1 MFELTIYRAA
11 AQMQRPGAMQ
21 FIPPKLSHVKTH
33 PPQTNRKPTVDA
45 RDFLAD
51 KGGVK
56 FALPIDAVL
65 PQVLDCLT
73 QSGRVVLQA
82 PPGAGK
88 TTRTPLAILESG
100 QCPGKILMLEP
111 RRLAARA
118 AAERM
123 ADTLGEKLGETVG
136 YRIRGQS
143 KIGPNTRIEV
153 LTEGILTRMI
163 QADPEL
169 PGVGAILFDEFHERS
184 LAADLGLALA
194 WELRE
199 TLREDLWLVV
209 MSATL
214 DAAPVAALLDD
225 APIVTSAGRSFPVEL
240 TYLPRPAPK
249 DLPFEAEARS
259 LILQAVADTEGGILV
274 FLPGEAEIR
283 RTKAALQDHLPKNC
297 VLRPLLGNLPFAE
310 QQLAIRPEA
319 RKNLR
324 KIVLATAIAETSL
337 TIQDVR
343 VVVDCGR
350 ARRARYDP
358 EKGLQRLVT
367 ERVSKAEATQRAGRA
382 GRVAAGRCYRMWARA
397 EEGAMPA
404 FAPPEI
410 AISDLAPLALELAQW
425 GSGPEDL
432 AFLTPPAPGPWAQ
445 AKALL
450 GQLGALSDGRL
461 TPHGA
466 ALAKLPLHPRLA
478 QMLLQAGPRAAPLA
492 ALLSD
497 RDILLTQNC
506 DLTPAL
512 TALTRSAGNKE
523 QAGPIRDHSALDR
536 IKQEAKRLS
545 RLAPKGTREIALSP
559 AQCLALAFPERVA
572 QRRPGPQPRYIMAG
586 GKGAVLARDD
596 SLANARYLV
605 ISDLGNPHFST
616 GPDPK
621 IRRALALGEAEL
633 REVFADQITWETLCH
648 WSKRHRRVIANR
660 SEMLGALSLTQ
671 EVWRDAPSE
680 ALAAAMV
687 EGVQQMGLRLPKAAR
702 LLQARVAAAP
712 PGQFPDLSDTALLEA
727 APEWLAPYLTGLTTE
742 QDWKAF
748 DPLPALEAYIGWA
761 ALRQLEKIAP
771 AHFTTPLGRKITI
784 DYSGDSPAIE
794 LRIQEIFGQTRH
806 PMTGDHPLKVTLL
819 SPAHRPIQVTTDI
832 PGFWT
837 GSYADVRKDMR
848 AQYPKHPWP
857 EDPTQADPT
866 LRAKPRKR

>member
-1 MFELTIYRAA
+1 M
-11 AQMQRPGAMQ
+11 
-21 FIPPKLSHVKTH
+21 
-33 PPQTNRKPTVDA
+33 DA
-45 RDFLAD
+45 RVFLAD
-51 KGGVK
+51 KGRVT
-56 FALPIDAVL
+56 FDLPIDAVL
-65 PQVLDCLT
+65 PQVLTCLT

-88 TTRTPLAILESG
+88 TTRTPLAILQSG
-100 QCPGKILMLEP
+100 QCAGKILMLEP

-123 ADTLGEKLGETVG
+123 ADTLGEPVGETVG

-143 KIGPNTRIEV
+143 KIGANTRIEV

-169 PGVGAILFDEFHERS
+169 PGVSAILFDEFHERS
-184 LAADLGLALA
+184 LAADLGLALT

-214 DAAPVAALLDD
+214 DAAPVAALLND

-249 DLPFEAEARS
+249 DLPFEAQARN
-259 LILQAVADTEGGILV
+259 LIMQALADTEGGLLV

-283 RTKAALQDHLPKNC
+283 RTKAALQNHLPKNC
-297 VLRPLLGNLPFAE
+297 VLRLLLGNLPFAE
-310 QQLAIRPEA
+310 QQLAIQPEA
-319 RKNLR
+319 QKNMR
-324 KIVLATAIAETSL
+324 KIVLATTIAETSL
-337 TIQDVR
+337 TIQDIR

-358 EKGLQRLVT
+358 SKGLQKLVT

-382 GRVAAGRCYRMWARA
+382 GRIAPGHCYRMWARA
-397 EEGAMPA
+397 EEGAMPG

-410 AISDLAPLALELAQW
+410 EISDLAPLALELAQW
-425 GSGPEDL
+425 GSRPEDL
-432 AFLTPPAPGPWAQ
+432 AFLTAPPPGAWAQ
-445 AKALL
+445 ATSLL

-478 QMLLQAGPRAAPLA
+478 QMLLQAGPSAAPLA

-497 RDILLTQNC
+497 RDILATQNC

-512 TALTRSAGNKE
+512 TALTRPGARKG
-523 QAGPIRDHSALDR
+523 QAGAIRDHAALDR
-536 IKQEAKRLS
+536 IRQEAKRLS
-545 RLAPKGTREIALSP
+545 KLAPKSTREGALSP
-559 AQCLALAFPERVA
+559 AQCLALAYPERVA
-572 QRRPGPQPRYIMAG
+572 QRRPGTQPRYIMAG
-586 GKGAVLARDD
+586 GKGAVLASDD
-596 SLANARYLV
+596 ALANARYLV
-605 ISDLGNPHFST
+605 ISDLGNPHAST

-633 REVFADQITWETLCH
+633 REVFADQITWETSCH
-648 WSKRHRRVIANR
+648 WSKRHRRVIASR
-660 SEMLGALSLTQ
+660 SETLGALSLSQ
-671 EVWRDAPSE
+671 EVWRDAPAE
-680 ALAAAMV
+680 ALAAAML
-687 EGVQQMGLRLPKAAR
+687 EGVKLMGLRLPKAAQ
-702 LLQARVAAAP
+702 LLQARVAVAP
-712 PGQFPDLSDTALLEA
+712 TGQFPDCSDAALLEA
-727 APEWLAPYLTGLTTE
+727 APEWLAPYLSGLTTE

-748 DPLPALEAYIGWA
+748 DPLPALESYIGWT
-761 ALRQLEKIAP
+761 ALRQLDQIAP
-771 AHFTTPLGRKITI
+771 AHFTTPLGRKIAI

-794 LRIQEIFGQTRH
+794 LRIQEIFGQTRY
-806 PMTGDHPLKVTLL
+806 PMVGDHPMKVTLL
-819 SPAHRPIQVTTDI
+819 SPAQRPIQVTTDI

-837 GSYADVRKDMR
+837 GSYEDVRKDMR

-866 LRAKPRKR
+866 LRAKSRKR

>member
-1 MFELTIYRAA
+1 M
-11 AQMQRPGAMQ
+11 
-21 FIPPKLSHVKTH
+21 
-33 PPQTNRKPTVDA
+33 DA
-45 RDFLAD
+45 RVFLAD
-51 KGGVK
+51 KGRVT
-56 FALPIDAVL
+56 FDLPIDAVL
-65 PQVLDCLT
+65 PQVLACLT
-73 QSGRVVLQA
+73 RSGRVVLQA

-88 TTRTPLAILESG
+88 TTRTPLAILQSG

-123 ADTLGEKLGETVG
+123 ADTLGEPVGETVG

-143 KIGPNTRIEV
+143 KIGANTRIEV

-169 PGVGAILFDEFHERS
+169 PGVSAILFDEFHERS
-184 LAADLGLALA
+184 LAADLGLALT

-214 DAAPVAALLDD
+214 DAAPVAALLND

-249 DLPFEAEARS
+249 DLPFEAQARN
-259 LILQAVADTEGGILV
+259 LIMQALADTEGGLLV

-297 VLRPLLGNLPFAE
+297 VLRLLLGNLLFFE
-310 QQLAIRPEA
+310 QQLAIQPEA
-319 RKNLR
+319 QKNMR

-337 TIQDVR
+337 TIQDIR

-358 EKGLQRLVT
+358 SKGLQKLMT

-382 GRVAAGRCYRMWARA
+382 GRIAPGRCYRMWARA
-397 EEGAMPA
+397 EEGAMPG

-410 AISDLAPLALELAQW
+410 EISDLAPLALELAQW
-425 GSGPEDL
+425 GSRPEDL
-432 AFLTPPAPGPWAQ
+432 AFLTAPPPGAWAQ
-445 AKALL
+445 ATSLL

-478 QMLLQAGPRAAPLA
+478 QMLLQAGPSAAPLA

-497 RDILLTQNC
+497 RDILATQNC

-512 TALTRSAGNKE
+512 TALTRPGERKG
-523 QAGPIRDHSALDR
+523 QAGTIRDHAALDR
-536 IKQEAKRLS
+536 IRQEAKRLS
-545 RLAPKGTREIALSP
+545 RLAPKSTHEVALSP
-559 AQCLALAFPERVA
+559 AQCLALAYPERVA
-572 QRRPGPQPRYIMAG
+572 QRRSGTQPRYIMAG
-586 GKGAVLARDD
+586 GKGAVLASDD
-596 SLANARYLV
+596 ALANARYLV
-605 ISDLGNPHFST
+605 ISDLGNPHAST

-633 REVFADQITWETLCH
+633 REVFADHITWETSCH
-648 WSKRHRRVIANR
+648 WSKRHRRVIASR
-660 SEMLGALSLTQ
+660 SETLGALSLSQ
-671 EVWRDAPSE
+671 EVWRDAPAE
-680 ALAAAMV
+680 ALAAAML
-687 EGVQQMGLRLPKAAR
+687 EGVKLMGLRLPKAAR
-702 LLQARVAAAP
+702 LLQARVAVAP
-712 PGQFPDLSDTALLEA
+712 TGQFPDCSDAALLEA
-727 APEWLAPYLTGLTTE
+727 ASEWLAPYLSGLTTE

-748 DPLPALEAYIGWA
+748 DPLPALQGYIGWT
-761 ALRQLEKIAP
+761 ALRQLDQIAP
-771 AHFTTPLGRKITI
+771 AHFTTPLGRKIAI

-806 PMTGDHPLKVTLL
+806 PMVGDHPMKVTLL

-837 GSYADVRKDMR
+837 GSYEDVRKDMR

-866 LRAKPRKR
+866 LRAKPRTR

>member
-1 MFELTIYRAA
+1 M
-11 AQMQRPGAMQ
+11 
-21 FIPPKLSHVKTH
+21 HVM
-33 PPQTNRKPTVDA
+33 PT
-45 RDFLAD
+45 
-51 KGGVK
+51 
-56 FALPIDAVL
+56 
-65 PQVLDCLT
+65 
-73 QSGRVVLQA
+73 
-82 PPGAGK
+82 
-88 TTRTPLAILESG
+88 
-100 QCPGKILMLEP
+100 
-111 RRLAARA
+111 
-118 AAERM
+118 
-123 ADTLGEKLGETVG
+123 
-136 YRIRGQS
+136 
-143 KIGPNTRIEV
+143 
-153 LTEGILTRMI
+153 
-163 QADPEL
+163 
-169 PGVGAILFDEFHERS
+169 
-184 LAADLGLALA
+184 
-194 WELRE
+194 
-199 TLREDLWLVV
+199 
-209 MSATL
+209 
-214 DAAPVAALLDD
+214 PVAALLND
-225 APIVTSAGRSFPVEL
+225 APIITSAGRSFPIEL

-249 DLPFEAEARS
+249 DLTFEAQACS
-259 LILQAVADTEGGILV
+259 LINQAVTDTEGGILV

-283 RTKAALQDHLPKNC
+283 RTKDALQDHLPKNC

-497 RDILLTQNC
+497 RDILSTQNC
-506 DLTPAL
+506 DFTPAL
-512 TALTRSAGNKE
+512 TALTRPTGNKE

-559 AQCLALAFPERVA
+559 AQCLALAYPERVA

-621 IRRALALGEAEL
+621 IRRALALSEAEL

-806 PMTGDHPLKVTLL
+806 PMIGDHPLKVTLL

>member
-1 MFELTIYRAA
+1 
-11 AQMQRPGAMQ
+11 MQ

-143 KIGPNTRIEV
+143 KIGPNTCIEV

-249 DLPFEAEARS
+249 DLPFEAQARS

-497 RDILLTQNC
+497 RDILSTQNC

-512 TALTRSAGNKE
+512 TALTRPTGNKE

-559 AQCLALAFPERVA
+559 AQCLALAYPERVA

-616 GPDPK
+616 GLDPK

-771 AHFTTPLGRKITI
+771 AHFTTPLGRKIAI

-806 PMTGDHPLKVTLL
+806 PMIGDHPLKVTLL

>member
-1 MFELTIYRAA
+1 
-11 AQMQRPGAMQ
+11 MQ

-249 DLPFEAEARS
+249 DLPFEAQARS

-283 RTKAALQDHLPKNC
+283 RTKAALQDHLPKTC
-297 VLRPLLGNLPFAE
+297 VLRPLLGSLPFAE
-310 QQLAIRPEA
+310 QQLAIQPEA
-319 RKNLR
+319 QKNMR

-337 TIQDVR
+337 TIQDIR

-358 EKGLQRLVT
+358 SKGLQKLVT

-382 GRVAAGRCYRMWARA
+382 GRIAPGHCYRMWARA
-397 EEGAMPA
+397 EEGAMPG

-410 AISDLAPLALELAQW
+410 EISDLAPLALELAQW
-425 GSGPEDL
+425 GSRPEDL
-432 AFLTPPAPGPWAQ
+432 AFLTAPPPGAWAQ
-445 AKALL
+445 ATSLL

-497 RDILLTQNC
+497 RDILSTQNC

-512 TALTRSAGNKE
+512 TALTRPAGNKE

-559 AQCLALAFPERVA
+559 AQCLALAYPERVA

-633 REVFADQITWETLCH
+633 REVFADQITWETRCH

-712 PGQFPDLSDTALLEA
+712 PGQFPDLSDTALLAA

-771 AHFTTPLGRKITI
+771 AHFTTPLGRKIAI

-806 PMTGDHPLKVTLL
+806 PMIGDHPLKVTLL

>member
-1 MFELTIYRAA
+1 MTIYRAA
-11 AQMQRPGAMQ
+11 AQMQRPGAVQ

-249 DLPFEAEARS
+249 DLPFEAQARS

-478 QMLLQAGPRAAPLA
+478 QMLLQAGPRAAPVA

-497 RDILLTQNC
+497 RDILSTQNC

-512 TALTRSAGNKE
+512 TALTRPTGNKE

-559 AQCLALAFPERVA
+559 AQCLALAYPERVA

-586 GKGAVLARDD
+586 GKGAVLTRDD

-621 IRRALALGEAEL
+621 IRRALALSEAEL

-784 DYSGDSPAIE
+784 DYNGDSPAIE

-806 PMTGDHPLKVTLL
+806 PMIGDHPLKVTLL

>member
-1 MFELTIYRAA
+1 MSKRV
-11 AQMQRPGAMQ
+11 RG
-21 FIPPKLSHVKTH
+21 
-33 PPQTNRKPTVDA
+33 KPAVDA
-45 RDFLAD
+45 RVFLAD
-51 KGGVK
+51 KGRVT
-56 FALPIDAVL
+56 FDLPIDAVL
-65 PQVLDCLT
+65 PQVLACLT

-88 TTRTPLAILESG
+88 TTRTPLAILQSG
-100 QCPGKILMLEP
+100 QCAGKILMLEP

-123 ADTLGEKLGETVG
+123 ADTLGEPVGETVG

-143 KIGPNTRIEV
+143 KIGANTRIEV

-169 PGVGAILFDEFHERS
+169 PGVSAILFDEFHERS
-184 LAADLGLALA
+184 LAADLGLALT

-214 DAAPVAALLDD
+214 DAAPVAALLND

-249 DLPFEAEARS
+249 DLPFEAQARN
-259 LILQAVADTEGGILV
+259 LIMQALADTEGGLLV

-283 RTKAALQDHLPKNC
+283 RTKAALQNHLPKNC
-297 VLRPLLGNLPFAE
+297 VLRLLLGNLPFAE
-310 QQLAIRPEA
+310 QQLAIQPEA
-319 RKNLR
+319 QKNMR

-337 TIQDVR
+337 TIQDIR
-343 VVVDCGR
+343 VVVDCGC

-358 EKGLQRLVT
+358 SKGLQKLVT

-382 GRVAAGRCYRMWARA
+382 GRIAPGHCYRMWARA
-397 EEGAMPA
+397 EEGAMPG

-410 AISDLAPLALELAQW
+410 EISDLAPLALELAQW
-425 GSGPEDL
+425 GSRPEDL
-432 AFLTPPAPGPWAQ
+432 AFLTAPPPGAWAQ
-445 AKALL
+445 ATSLL

-478 QMLLQAGPRAAPLA
+478 QMLLQAGSSAAPLA

-497 RDILLTQNC
+497 RDILATQNC
-506 DLTPAL
+506 DLIPAL
-512 TALTRSAGNKE
+512 TALTRPGARRG
-523 QAGPIRDHSALDR
+523 QAGAIRDHAALDR
-536 IKQEAKRLS
+536 IRQEAKRLS
-545 RLAPKGTREIALSP
+545 KLAPKSAREVALSP
-559 AQCLALAFPERVA
+559 AQCLALAYPERVA
-572 QRRPGPQPRYIMAG
+572 KRRPGTQPRYIMAG
-586 GKGAVLARDD
+586 GKGAVLASDD
-596 SLANARYLV
+596 ALANARYLV
-605 ISDLGNPHFST
+605 ISDLGNPHAST

-633 REVFADQITWETLCH
+633 REVFADHITWETSCH
-648 WSKRHRRVIANR
+648 WSKRLRRVIASR
-660 SEMLGALSLTQ
+660 SETLGALSLSQ
-671 EVWRDAPSE
+671 EVWRDAPAE
-680 ALAAAMV
+680 ALAAAML
-687 EGVQQMGLRLPKAAR
+687 EGVKLMGLRLPKAAR
-702 LLQARVAAAP
+702 LLQARVAVAP
-712 PGQFPDLSDTALLEA
+712 TRQFPDCSDAALLEA
-727 APEWLAPYLTGLTTE
+727 ASEWLAPYLSGLTTE

-748 DPLPALEAYIGWA
+748 DPLPALEGYIGWT
-761 ALRQLEKIAP
+761 ALRQLDQIAP
-771 AHFTTPLGRKITI
+771 AHFTTPLGRKIAI

-806 PMTGDHPLKVTLL
+806 PMVGDHPMKVTLL

-837 GSYADVRKDMR
+837 GSYEDVRKDMR

>member
-1 MFELTIYRAA
+1 
-11 AQMQRPGAMQ
+11 MQ

-249 DLPFEAEARS
+249 DLPFEAQARS

-497 RDILLTQNC
+497 RDILSTQNC

-512 TALTRSAGNKE
+512 TALTRPTGNKE

-559 AQCLALAFPERVA
+559 AQCLALAYPERVA

-806 PMTGDHPLKVTLL
+806 PMIGDHPLKVTLL

>member
-1 MFELTIYRAA
+1 
-11 AQMQRPGAMQ
+11 MQ

-249 DLPFEAEARS
+249 DLPFEAQARS

-497 RDILLTQNC
+497 RDILSTQNC

-512 TALTRSAGNKE
+512 TALTRPTGNKE

-559 AQCLALAFPERVA
+559 AQCLALAYPERVA

-621 IRRALALGEAEL
+621 IRRALALSEAEL

-712 PGQFPDLSDTALLEA
+712 PEQFPDLSDTALLAA

-806 PMTGDHPLKVTLL
+806 PMIGDHPLKVTLL

>member
-1 MFELTIYRAA
+1 MSKRTGL
-11 AQMQRPGAMQ
+11 
-21 FIPPKLSHVKTH
+21 
-33 PPQTNRKPTVDA
+33 KPAVDA
-45 RDFLAD
+45 RGFLPD
-51 KGGVK
+51 KSGVK
-56 FALPIDAVL
+56 FDLPIDAVL
-65 PQVLDCLT
+65 PQVLECLT

-88 TTRTPLAILESG
+88 TTRTPLAILQSG

-111 RRLAARA
+111 RRLAAQA

-143 KIGPNTRIEV
+143 KIGPNTQIEV

-214 DAAPVAALLDD
+214 DAEPVAALLDD
-225 APIVTSAGRSFPVEL
+225 APIITSAGRSFPVEL

-249 DLPFEAEARS
+249 DLPFETQAHS
-259 LILQAVADTEGGILV
+259 LILQAVADTEGGVLV

-283 RTKAALQDHLPKNC
+283 RTTAALKDHLPKNC
-297 VLRPLLGNLPFAE
+297 VLRPLFGNLPFTE
-310 QQLAIRPEA
+310 QRLAIQSEVQ
-319 RKNLR
+319 KNLR

-343 VVVDCGR
+343 IVVDCGR

-358 EKGLQRLVT
+358 AKGLERLVT

-382 GRVAAGRCYRMWARA
+382 GRIAAGRCYRMWARA
-397 EEGAMPA
+397 EEGAMPT

-410 AISDLAPLALELAQW
+410 EISDLAPLALELAQW
-425 GSGPEDL
+425 GSGPEGL
-432 AFLTPPAPGPWAQ
+432 AFLTPPTPGAWAQ

-450 GQLGALSDGRL
+450 VQLGALSDGRL

-478 QMLLQAGPRAAPLA
+478 QMLLQAGPHAAPLA

-497 RDILLTQNC
+497 RDILSLQNC

-512 TALTRSAGNKE
+512 KALTRPGGRKG
-523 QAGPIRDHSALDR
+523 QAGTIRDHTALDR
-536 IKQEAKRLS
+536 IKQQAKRLS
-545 RLAPKGTREIALSP
+545 RLAPKGTRDVALNP
-559 AQCLALAFPERVA
+559 AQCLALAYPERVA
-572 QRRPGPQPRYIMAG
+572 QRRPGTQPRYVMAG
-586 GKGAVLARDD
+586 GKGAVLASDD
-596 SLANARYLV
+596 SLANASYLV

-633 REVFADQITWETLCH
+633 REVFADQTRWETSCH
-648 WSKRHRRVIANR
+648 WSKRHRRVIASR
-660 SEMLGALSLTQ
+660 IETLGALLLTQ
-671 EVWRDAPSE
+671 EVWRDAPTE
-680 ALAAAMV
+680 VLAAAMV
-687 EGVQQMGLRLPKAAR
+687 EGVQQMGLRVPKATR

-712 PGQFPDLSDTALLEA
+712 IGLFPDCSDAALLEA

-748 DPLPALEAYIGWA
+748 DPLPALEAYIGWN
-761 ALRQLEKIAP
+761 ALHQLEKIAP
-771 AHFTTPLGRKITI
+771 AHFTTPLGRKIAI

-806 PMTGDHPLKVTLL
+806 PMIGDHPIKVTLL

-837 GSYADVRKDMR
+837 GSYGDVRKDMR

>member
-1 MFELTIYRAA
+1 
-11 AQMQRPGAMQ
+11 MQ

-249 DLPFEAEARS
+249 DLPFEAQARS

-319 RKNLR
+319 QKNMR

-397 EEGAMPA
+397 EEGAMHA

-450 GQLGALSDGRL
+450 VQLGALSDCRL

-497 RDILLTQNC
+497 RDILSTQNC

-512 TALTRSAGNKE
+512 TALTRPTGNKE

-559 AQCLALAFPERVA
+559 AQCLALAYPERVA

-712 PGQFPDLSDTALLEA
+712 PGQFPDLSDTALLAA

-771 AHFTTPLGRKITI
+771 AHFTTPLGRKIAI

-794 LRIQEIFGQTRH
+794 LRIQVIFGQTRH
-806 PMTGDHPLKVTLL
+806 PMIGDHPLKVTLL

>member
-1 MFELTIYRAA
+1 
-11 AQMQRPGAMQ
+11 MQ

-249 DLPFEAEARS
+249 DLPFEAQARS

-450 GQLGALSDGRL
+450 GQLGTLSDGRL

-559 AQCLALAFPERVA
+559 AQCLALAYPERVA

-806 PMTGDHPLKVTLL
+806 PMIGDHPLKVTLL

>member
-1 MFELTIYRAA
+1 
-11 AQMQRPGAMQ
+11 MQ

-51 KGGVK
+51 KGEVK

-249 DLPFEAEARS
+249 DLPFEAQARS

-319 RKNLR
+319 WKNLR

-497 RDILLTQNC
+497 RDILSTQNC

-512 TALTRSAGNKE
+512 TALTRPTGNKE

-559 AQCLALAFPERVA
+559 AQCLALAYPERVA

-806 PMTGDHPLKVTLL
+806 PMIGDHPLKVTLL

>member
-1 MFELTIYRAA
+1 M
-11 AQMQRPGAMQ
+11 
-21 FIPPKLSHVKTH
+21 
-33 PPQTNRKPTVDA
+33 DA
-45 RDFLAD
+45 RVFLAD
-51 KGGVK
+51 KGRVT
-56 FALPIDAVL
+56 FDLPIDAVL
-65 PQVLDCLT
+65 PQVLACLT

-88 TTRTPLAILESG
+88 TTRTPLAILQSG
-100 QCPGKILMLEP
+100 HCAGKILMLEP

-123 ADTLGEKLGETVG
+123 ADTLGEPVGETVG

-169 PGVGAILFDEFHERS
+169 PGVSAILFDEFHERS
-184 LAADLGLALA
+184 LAADLGLALT

-214 DAAPVAALLDD
+214 DAAPVAALLND

-249 DLPFEAEARS
+249 DLPFEAQARN
-259 LILQAVADTEGGILV
+259 LIMQALADTEGGLLV

-283 RTKAALQDHLPKNC
+283 RTKAALQNHLPKNC
-297 VLRPLLGNLPFAE
+297 VLRLLLGNLPFAE
-310 QQLAIRPEA
+310 QQLAIQPEA
-319 RKNLR
+319 QKNIR

-337 TIQDVR
+337 TIQDIR

-350 ARRARYDP
+350 ARRARYDSS
-358 EKGLQRLVT
+358 KGLQKLVT

-382 GRVAAGRCYRMWARA
+382 GRIAPGHCYRMWARA
-397 EEGAMPA
+397 EEGAMPG

-410 AISDLAPLALELAQW
+410 EISDLAPLALELAQW
-425 GSGPEDL
+425 GSRPEDL
-432 AFLTPPAPGPWAQ
+432 AFLTAPPPGAWAQ
-445 AKALL
+445 ATSLL

-478 QMLLQAGPRAAPLA
+478 QMLLQAGPSVAPLA

-497 RDILLTQNC
+497 RDILATQNC

-512 TALTRSAGNKE
+512 TALTRSGARKG
-523 QAGPIRDHSALDR
+523 QAGAIRDHAALDR
-536 IKQEAKRLS
+536 IRQEAKRLS
-545 RLAPKGTREIALSP
+545 KLAPKSTREGALSP
-559 AQCLALAFPERVA
+559 AQCLALAYPERVA
-572 QRRPGPQPRYIMAG
+572 QRRPGTQPRYIMAG
-586 GKGAVLARDD
+586 GKGAVLASDD
-596 SLANARYLV
+596 ALANARYLV
-605 ISDLGNPHFST
+605 ISDLGNPHAST

-633 REVFADQITWETLCH
+633 REVFADHITWETSCH
-648 WSKRHRRVIANR
+648 WSKRHRRVIASR
-660 SEMLGALSLTQ
+660 SETLGALSLSQ
-671 EVWRDAPSE
+671 EVWRDAPAE
-680 ALAAAMV
+680 ALAAAML
-687 EGVQQMGLRLPKAAR
+687 EGVKLMGLRLPKAAR
-702 LLQARVAAAP
+702 LLQARVAVAP
-712 PGQFPDLSDTALLEA
+712 TGQFPDCSDAALFEA
-727 APEWLAPYLTGLTTE
+727 APEWLAPYLSGLTTE

-748 DPLPALEAYIGWA
+748 DPLPALEGYIGWT
-761 ALRQLEKIAP
+761 ALRQLDQIAP
-771 AHFTTPLGRKITI
+771 AHFTTPLGRKIAI

-806 PMTGDHPLKVTLL
+806 PMVGDHPMKVTLL
-819 SPAHRPIQVTTDI
+819 SPAQRPIQVTTDI

-837 GSYADVRKDMR
+837 GSYEDVRKDMR
-848 AQYPKHPWP
+848 AQYPKHLWP

>member
-1 MFELTIYRAA
+1 
-11 AQMQRPGAMQ
+11 MQ

-33 PPQTNRKPTVDA
+33 PPQTNHKPTVDA

-51 KGGVK
+51 KGEVK

-249 DLPFEAEARS
+249 DLPFEAQARS

-319 RKNLR
+319 QKNMR

-497 RDILLTQNC
+497 RDILSTQNC

-512 TALTRSAGNKE
+512 TALTRPTGNKE

-559 AQCLALAFPERVA
+559 AQCLALAYPERVA

-712 PGQFPDLSDTALLEA
+712 PGQFPDLSDTALLAA

-771 AHFTTPLGRKITI
+771 AHFTTPLGRKIAI

-806 PMTGDHPLKVTLL
+806 PMIGDHPLKVTLL

>member
-1 MFELTIYRAA
+1 MPKANSGKPA
-11 AQMQRPGAMQ
+11 MDAQG
-21 FIPPKLSHVKTH
+21 
-33 PPQTNRKPTVDA
+33 
-45 RDFLAD
+45 FLAD
-51 KGGVK
+51 KGEVK
-56 FALPIDAVL
+56 FDLPIDAVL
-65 PQVLDCLT
+65 PQVLECLT

-88 TTRTPLAILESG
+88 TTRTPLAILQSG
-100 QCPGKILMLEP
+100 RCPGKILMLEP

-123 ADTLGEKLGETVG
+123 AETLGEKLGETVG

-143 KIGPNTRIEV
+143 KVGPNTRIEV
-153 LTEGILTRMI
+153 LTEGILTRMV

-169 PGVGAILFDEFHERS
+169 LGVSAILFDEFHERS
-184 LAADLGLALA
+184 LAADLGLALT

-199 TLREDLWLVV
+199 TLRQDLWLVV

-214 DAAPVAALLDD
+214 DTAPVAALLND

-240 TYLPRPAPK
+240 IYMPRPAPK
-249 DLPFEAEARS
+249 DLPFEAQARS
-259 LILQAVADTEGGILV
+259 LIMQAVTDTEGGILV
-274 FLPGEAEIR
+274 FLPGEAEIH
-283 RTKAALQDHLPKNC
+283 RTKAALQDRLPKNC

-310 QQLAIRPEA
+310 QQLAIQAETQ
-319 RKNLR
+319 KNMR

-358 EKGLQRLVT
+358 AKALQKLVT

-382 GRVAAGRCYRMWARA
+382 GRVAAGRCYRMWTRA

-404 FAPPEI
+404 FAPAEI
-410 AISDLAPLALELAQW
+410 EISDLTPLALELARW

-432 AFLTPPAPGPWAQ
+432 AFLTPPSPGVWAQ
-445 AKALL
+445 ANSLL
-450 GQLGALSDGRL
+450 VQLGALSEGRL
-461 TPHGA
+461 TPYGA

-497 RDILLTQNC
+497 RDILSTQNC

-512 TALTRSAGNKE
+512 TALRGSSGQKA
-523 QAGPIRDHSALDR
+523 QADTIRDHSALER
-536 IKQEAKRLS
+536 IKQEAKRLN
-545 RLAPKGTREIALSP
+545 RLAPKAMRVVALNP
-559 AQCLALAFPERVA
+559 AQCLALAYPERVA
-572 QRRPGPQPRYIMAG
+572 QRRPGTQPRYIMAG
-586 GKGAVLARDD
+586 GKGAVLASDD
-596 SLANARYLV
+596 SMANAQYLV
-605 ISDLGNPHFST
+605 ISDLGNPHART

-621 IRRALALGEAEL
+621 IRRALALTESEL
-633 REVFADQITWETLCH
+633 REVFAERITWETRCR
-648 WSKRHRRVIANR
+648 WSKRHRRVIASR
-660 SEMLGALSLTQ
+660 SETLDALSLTQ
-671 EVWRDAPSE
+671 EVWREAPTE
-680 ALAAAMV
+680 ALTAAMV
-687 EGVQQMGLRLPKAAR
+687 EGVKHMGLRLPKAAR

-712 PGQFPDLSDTALLEA
+712 AGQFPDYSDAALLEA
-727 APEWLAPYLTGLTTE
+727 SPEWLAPYLTRMTTE
-742 QDWKAF
+742 QDWKGF
-748 DPLPALEAYIGWA
+748 DPLPALEAYIGWNG
-761 ALRQLEKIAP
+761 LHQLEKIAP
-771 AHFTTPLGRKITI
+771 AHFTTPLGRKIAI

-794 LRIQEIFGQTRH
+794 LRIQEMFGQTCH
-806 PMTGDHPLKVTLL
+806 PMIGDHPLKVTLL

-832 PGFWT
+832 PSFWT
-837 GSYADVRKDMR
+837 GSYGDVRKDMR

-857 EDPTQADPT
+857 ENPTQADPT

>member
-1 MFELTIYRAA
+1 
-11 AQMQRPGAMQ
+11 MQ

-143 KIGPNTRIEV
+143 KIGPNTCIEV

-249 DLPFEAEARS
+249 DLPFEAQARS

-559 AQCLALAFPERVA
+559 AQCLALAYPERVA

-586 GKGAVLARDD
+586 GKGAVLTRDD

-712 PGQFPDLSDTALLEA
+712 PGQFPDLSDTALLAA

-806 PMTGDHPLKVTLL
+806 PMIGDHPLKVTLL

>member
-1 MFELTIYRAA
+1 
-11 AQMQRPGAMQ
+11 MQ

-249 DLPFEAEARS
+249 DLPFEAQARS

-497 RDILLTQNC
+497 RDILSTQNC

-512 TALTRSAGNKE
+512 TALTRPTGNKE

-559 AQCLALAFPERVA
+559 AQCLALAYPERVA

-806 PMTGDHPLKVTLL
+806 PMIGDHPLKVTLL

-837 GSYADVRKDMR
+837 GSYGDVRKDMR

>member
-1 MFELTIYRAA
+1 
-11 AQMQRPGAMQ
+11 MQ

-249 DLPFEAEARS
+249 DLPFEAQARS

-497 RDILLTQNC
+497 RDILSTQNC

-512 TALTRSAGNKE
+512 TALTRPTGNKE

-559 AQCLALAFPERVA
+559 AQCLALAYPERVA

-806 PMTGDHPLKVTLL
+806 PMIGDHPLKVTLL

-837 GSYADVRKDMR
+837 GSYADVR
-848 AQYPKHPWP
+848 
-857 EDPTQADPT
+857 
-866 LRAKPRKR
+866 

>member
-1 MFELTIYRAA
+1 
-11 AQMQRPGAMQ
+11 MQ

-249 DLPFEAEARS
+249 DLPFEAQARS

-497 RDILLTQNC
+497 RDILSTQNC

-512 TALTRSAGNKE
+512 TALTRPTGNKE

-559 AQCLALAFPERVA
+559 AQCLALAYPERVA

-621 IRRALALGEAEL
+621 IRRALALSEAEL

-771 AHFTTPLGRKITI
+771 AHFTTPLGRKIAI

-806 PMTGDHPLKVTLL
+806 PMIGDHPLKVTLL

>member
-1 MFELTIYRAA
+1 
-11 AQMQRPGAMQ
+11 MQ

-249 DLPFEAEARS
+249 DLPFEAQARS

-450 GQLGALSDGRL
+450 VQLGALSDGRL

-466 ALAKLPLHPRLA
+466 ALA
-478 QMLLQAGPRAAPLA
+478 
-492 ALLSD
+492 
-497 RDILLTQNC
+497 
-506 DLTPAL
+506 
-512 TALTRSAGNKE
+512 E
-523 QAGPIRDHSALDR
+523 
-536 IKQEAKRLS
+536 
-545 RLAPKGTREIALSP
+545 
-559 AQCLALAFPERVA
+559 
-572 QRRPGPQPRYIMAG
+572 
-586 GKGAVLARDD
+586 
-596 SLANARYLV
+596 
-605 ISDLGNPHFST
+605 
-616 GPDPK
+616 
-621 IRRALALGEAEL
+621 
-633 REVFADQITWETLCH
+633 
-648 WSKRHRRVIANR
+648 
-660 SEMLGALSLTQ
+660 
-671 EVWRDAPSE
+671 
-680 ALAAAMV
+680 
-687 EGVQQMGLRLPKAAR
+687 
-702 LLQARVAAAP
+702 VAAA
-712 PGQFPDLSDTALLEA
+712 SALGANA
-727 APEWLAPYLTGLTTE
+727 AASGTPRRAAGRTSIGSRHSLDPKLRSHTCPYSADQGRRQKRTG
-742 QDWKAF
+742 
-748 DPLPALEAYIGWA
+748 
-761 ALRQLEKIAP
+761 
-771 AHFTTPLGRKITI
+771 
-784 DYSGDSPAIE
+784 
-794 LRIQEIFGQTRH
+794 
-806 PMTGDHPLKVTLL
+806 
-819 SPAHRPIQVTTDI
+819 RPHSRSQ
-832 PGFWT
+832 
-837 GSYADVRKDMR
+837 R
-848 AQYPKHPWP
+848 A
-857 EDPTQADPT
+857 
-866 LRAKPRKR
+866 

>member
-1 MFELTIYRAA
+1 MTIYRAA
-11 AQMQRPGAMQ
+11 AQMQRPGAVQ

-249 DLPFEAEARS
+249 DLPFEAQARS

-497 RDILLTQNC
+497 RDILSTQNC

-512 TALTRSAGNKE
+512 TALTRPTGNKE

-559 AQCLALAFPERVA
+559 AQCLALAYPERVA

-586 GKGAVLARDD
+586 GKGAVLTKDD

-621 IRRALALGEAEL
+621 IRRALALSEAEL

-806 PMTGDHPLKVTLL
+806 PMIGDHPLKVTLL

>member
-1 MFELTIYRAA
+1 
-11 AQMQRPGAMQ
+11 MQ

-249 DLPFEAEARS
+249 DLPFEAQARS

-559 AQCLALAFPERVA
+559 AQCLALAYPERVA

-586 GKGAVLARDD
+586 GKGAVLTRDD

-621 IRRALALGEAEL
+621 IRRALALSEAEL

-806 PMTGDHPLKVTLL
+806 PMIGDHPLKVTLL

>member
-1 MFELTIYRAA
+1 
-11 AQMQRPGAMQ
+11 MQ

-249 DLPFEAEARS
+249 DLPFEAQARS

-497 RDILLTQNC
+497 RDILSTQNC

-512 TALTRSAGNKE
+512 TALTRPTGNKE

-559 AQCLALAFPERVA
+559 AQCLALAYPERVA

-616 GPDPK
+616 GLDPK

-771 AHFTTPLGRKITI
+771 AHFTTPLGRKIAI

-806 PMTGDHPLKVTLL
+806 PMIGDHPLKVTLL

>member
-1 MFELTIYRAA
+1 
-11 AQMQRPGAMQ
+11 MQ

-249 DLPFEAEARS
+249 DLPFEAQARS

-497 RDILLTQNC
+497 RDILSTQNC

-512 TALTRSAGNKE
+512 TALTRPTGNKE

-559 AQCLALAFPERVA
+559 AQCLALAYPERVA

-621 IRRALALGEAEL
+621 IRRALALSEAEL

-806 PMTGDHPLKVTLL
+806 PMIGDHPLKVTLL

-837 GSYADVRKDMR
+837 GSYGDVRKDMR

>member
-1 MFELTIYRAA
+1 
-11 AQMQRPGAMQ
+11 MQ

-88 TTRTPLAILESG
+88 TTRTPLVILESG

-249 DLPFEAEARS
+249 DLSFEAQARS

-497 RDILLTQNC
+497 RDILSTQNC

-512 TALTRSAGNKE
+512 TALTRPTGNKE

-559 AQCLALAFPERVA
+559 AQCLALAYPERVA

-621 IRRALALGEAEL
+621 IRRALALSEAEL

-806 PMTGDHPLKVTLL
+806 PMIGDHPLKVTLL

>member
-1 MFELTIYRAA
+1 
-11 AQMQRPGAMQ
+11 MQ

-249 DLPFEAEARS
+249 DLPFEAQARS

-523 QAGPIRDHSALDR
+523 QAGPIRDHGALDR

-559 AQCLALAFPERVA
+559 AQCLALAYPERVA

-633 REVFADQITWETLCH
+633 REVFANQITWETLCH

-806 PMTGDHPLKVTLL
+806 PMIGDHPLKVTLL

>member
-1 MFELTIYRAA
+1 
-11 AQMQRPGAMQ
+11 MQRPGAMQ

-249 DLPFEAEARS
+249 DLPFEAQARS

-497 RDILLTQNC
+497 RDILSTQNC

-512 TALTRSAGNKE
+512 TALTRPTGNKE

-559 AQCLALAFPERVA
+559 AQCLALAYPERVA

-806 PMTGDHPLKVTLL
+806 PMIGDHPLKVTLL